1 MIKMVRSFINKK
13 MTVDS
18 LIAPLKTIP
27 EQLSKYQQEQ
37 QTLALQYETQ
47 SFDLQEKAALAH
59 NEAYRAGIIA
69 RKLREV
75 LDE

>member
-1 MIKMVRSFINKK
+1 MFWRIKSKARS
-13 MTVDS
+13 VDS
-18 LIAPLKTIP
+18 LIAPLKNLPDI
-27 EQLSKYQQEQ
+27 LAKYRDEQ
-37 QTLALQYETQ
+37 QTLAAQYESQ

-59 NEAYRAGIIA
+59 TEAYRAGVIA